1 MKVYIDVLQS
11 SADVEERLRE
21 KGWSLQRERG
31 HALLARHPG
40 VTTQSQARQELL
52 GAGLLTS
59 SAVRIEFPLFEARA
73 AAGGRGA

>member
-1 MKVYIDVLQS
+1 MKVYIDILQS

-21 KGWSLQRERG
+21 KGWCLQRERG
-31 HALLARHPG
+31 HGLLARHPD

-59 SAVRIEFPLFEARA
+59 SAVRIEFPLREVP
-73 AAGGRGA
+73 AAGSGRG